1 MTLSTSHRCGWLAAI
16 FALGLTGC
24 SDLLEGDLAAAL
36 VQLGA
41 STEDNFRKSRSVS
54 VTVEPADLA
63 LYRELLPEVF
73 AMPEHPLVTI
83 NVVDQLEVGP
93 WPLTPYQLAS
103 VSLRCVYEGEE
114 GWHPITMPETKW
126 VAVWTGRTMGFPKY
140 VADEIHL
147 SPEGEGWLGEVRHAG
162 ELRLRLAFTP
172 AANAPV
178 PRWKRA
184 RWSTGGP
191 TFNLRPPSRGPEVK
205 IVRTAEGAADSS
217 EVERRRVRMCER
229 VTRRRVSSS
238 CGREAG
244 ASHRRTGNERQRE
257 NPDRPL
263 PRDSRSC
270 APHGAGVQ
278 RRVHHPNRA
287 LLHG

>member
-1 MTLSTSHRCGWLAAI
+1 
-16 FALGLTGC
+16 
-24 SDLLEGDLAAAL
+24 
-36 VQLGA
+36 
-41 STEDNFRKSRSVS
+41 
-54 VTVEPADLA
+54 
-63 LYRELLPEVF
+63 
-73 AMPEHPLVTI
+73 
-83 NVVDQLEVGP
+83 
-93 WPLTPYQLAS
+93 
-103 VSLRCVYEGEE
+103 
-114 GWHPITMPETKW
+114 MPETKW

-217 EVERRRVRMCER
+217 EVERGRVRIELGAAEPFAGLVR
-229 VTRRRVSSS
+229 AGHEATGELVLWQG
-238 CGREAG
+238 GR
-244 ASHRRTGNERQRE
+244 S
-257 NPDRPL
+257 L
-263 PRDSRSC
+263 
-270 APHGAGVQ
+270 APEDGK
-278 RRVHHPNRA
+278 
-287 LLHG
+287 